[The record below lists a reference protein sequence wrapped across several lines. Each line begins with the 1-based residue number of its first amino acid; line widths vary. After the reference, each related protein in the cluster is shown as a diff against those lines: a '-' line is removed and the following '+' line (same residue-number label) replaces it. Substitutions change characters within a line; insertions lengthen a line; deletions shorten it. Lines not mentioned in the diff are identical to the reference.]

1 MDWTLQ
7 GKKIVIAD
15 DEPIARINLQDAMEK
30 IGCEVT
36 AAVSNGLEA
45 VSACRKYKP
54 DIVLLDVKMPLMD
67 GLVAAREISRDGTAD
82 TIVMITAYND
92 LSFIEEA
99 VKNGA
104 NGYIVKPVN
113 ENILIPNL
121 LVAHAKSKEIQGLH
135 QEIHKVEEDL
145 AARRVIEHA
154 KGYLMDKEHMT
165 EDSAY
170 VYIRTLSREN
180 RMSMKEVAEMLLE
193 AKERESH

>member
-1 MDWTLQ
+1 MNWTLK
-7 GKKIVIAD
+7 GMKIVIAD
-15 DEPIARINLQDAMEK
+15 DEPIARINLQDTLEK
-30 IGCEVT
+30 LGCEVK
-36 AAVSNGLEA
+36 ASVANGLEA
-45 VSACRKYKP
+45 VSACREHRP

-67 GLVAAREISRDGTAD
+67 GLVAAKEISRDGTAN

-99 VKNGA
+99 LNNGA

-113 ENILIPNL
+113 ENILVPNL

-135 QEIHKVEEDL
+135 REIDRVEKDL
-145 AARRVIEHA
+145 AARRFIERA

-180 RMSMKEVAEMLLE
+180 RMSMKEVAEMILQ
-193 AKERESH
+193 AKDRD

>member
-7 GKKIVIAD
+7 GMKIVIAD
-15 DEPIARINLQDAMEK
+15 DEPIARINLQDALEK
-30 IGCEVT
+30 IGCEVK
-36 AAVSNGLEA
+36 AAVTNGLEA
-45 VSACRKYKP
+45 VSACRKYSP

-67 GLVAAREISRDGTAD
+67 GLVAAKEISHDKSAE

-99 VKNGA
+99 VNNGA

-113 ENILIPNL
+113 ESILVPNL
-121 LVAHAKSKEIQGLH
+121 LVAHAKSQEIQGLH
-135 QEIHKVEEDL
+135 QEIRKAEQDL
-145 AARRVIEHA
+145 AARRIIEHA

-180 RMSMKEVAEMLLE
+180 RMSMREVAEMILQ
-193 AKERESH
+193 AKERG

>member
-7 GKKIVIAD
+7 GKTIVIAD
-15 DEPIARINLQDAMEK
+15 DEPIARINLQDALEK
-30 IGCEVT
+30 IGCEVK

-45 VSACRKYKP
+45 VSACRQYRP

-67 GLVAAREISRDGTAD
+67 GLVAAREINRDGTAE

-92 LSFIEEA
+92 LTFIEEA

-113 ENILIPNL
+113 ENILVPNL
-121 LVAHAKSKEIQGLH
+121 LVAHAKSQEIQGLH
-135 QEIHKVEEDL
+135 KEIRKAEEDL
-145 AARRVIEHA
+145 AARRIIEHA
-154 KGYLMDKEHMT
+154 KGYLMDTEHMT

-180 RMSMKEVAEMLLE
+180 RMSMKEVAEMILE
-193 AKERESH
+193 AKDRK